1 MIRHRGKEPIPTQ
14 MSVTGRVWSE
24 SVAYGVGGFIG
35 EAFRSL
41 PAGAE
46 SQHDELHVG
55 GPECKTH
62 RPMDQTLTPA
72 SSLPVTK
79 HAPSSENANALTE
92 R

>member
-41 PAGAE
+41 AE
-46 SQHDELHVG
+46 EG
-55 GPECKTH
+55 EG
-62 RPMDQTLTPA
+62 
-72 SSLPVTK
+72 K
-79 HAPSSENANALTE
+79 HALISLEDE
-92 R
+92 